1 MYFMDL
7 AFLMSDDCKIDG
19 IFYDVNE
26 KKFYRIKN
34 FTFEKVLK
42 LDEKFRYSRV
52 DLVEV
57 TQKNKVNVVCTV
69 K

>member
-1 MYFMDL
+1 MDL
-7 AFLMSDDCKIDG
+7 AFVISDDCKIDG
-19 IFYDVNE
+19 VFYDVNE
-26 KKFYRIKN
+26 KIFYRIKN
-34 FTFEKVLK
+34 FTCEMVLE

-52 DLVEV
+52 DLVEA